1 MFSFKIPP
9 TRVRLERACFGS
21 LFFSTLIW
29 SGANAQ
35 DFSVRVTNTDPL
47 GLRNV
52 VTGGDRL
59 GSGLTDGIKGQFLY
73 GIGMNVGY
81 DSNLF
86 LREENP
92 ENEMTTSIAP
102 WITYATDPE
111 GDAAFSMVANYAPVA
126 RILLNN
132 SDLNGVDQSGDIRA
146 TLKGAKT
153 NFTAFARYAEL
164 SGTDRLTSEFITGSQ
179 INTGLQ
185 ATYQIAPRT
194 SLQGDLSYITADYGD
209 SQGVGSDVYSLSF
222 GGLWSATE
230 RLSFGP
236 GISYSR
242 VESDNIGSADAW
254 ALTMRAQYLAGQRI
268 RISASFGLE
277 YAKFSDGD
285 QNNSTLRARGDLQA
299 SYAIDERWSWLNSLS
314 YVTVPSPT
322 DQGYVVNNLAVTS
335 TLSRSLLR
343 GSWGFGA
350 DLNLSSSE
358 PVDSSDIDLENEN
371 TVGLFIFYN
380 RTLVSD
386 RVFLNTRTGYS
397 MNHGQQDWSRFTVSA
412 EVSVQF

>member
-1 MFSFKIPP
+1 MSPLNVSS
-9 TRVRLERACFGS
+9 TRIWLEWACFVS
-21 LFFSTLIW
+21 LFSSTLIW

-52 VTGGDRL
+52 VTAGDRP

-86 LREENP
+86 LREDDP

-102 WITYATDPE
+102 WITYASDPE
-111 GDAAFSMVANYAPVA
+111 GGAAFSLAANYAPVA
-126 RILLNN
+126 RLYLNN

-146 TLKGAKT
+146 TLNGAKT
-153 NFTAFARYAEL
+153 EITAFARYAEL

-179 INTGLQ
+179 INTGVQ

-194 SLQGDLSYITADYGD
+194 SLQGDLSYIKSDYGD
-209 SQGVGSDVYSLSF
+209 SNGVGSDVYALSF
-222 GGLWSATE
+222 GGLWAATE

-236 GISYSR
+236 TISYNR
-242 VESDNIGSADAW
+242 VESDNIGSANAW
-254 ALTMRAQYLAGQRI
+254 ALAMRAQYLAGQRI
-268 RISASFGLE
+268 RISASLGLE

-285 QNNSTLRARGDLQA
+285 ASNTTLQARGDLQA
-299 SYAIDERWSWLNSLS
+299 SYAIDERWSWLNNLS

-322 DQGYVVNNLAVTS
+322 DQGYVVNNLALTS
-335 TLSRSLLR
+335 TLARSLLR

-350 DLNLSSSE
+350 DLNLSGSE
-358 PVDSSDIDLENEN
+358 PVDSSSVQLEDEN
-371 TVGLFIFYN
+371 TVGLFVFYN
-380 RTLVSD
+380 RTLVPD

-397 MNHGQQDWSRFTVSA
+397 MNQGQQDWSRFTVSA
-412 EVSVQF
+412 DVSVQF